1 MQRKN
6 FLKIV
11 FFNFLLLF
19 IGIVLIET
27 FFGSWFKKNNFSS
40 LIVKKNITK
49 VWKPS
54 HYKSDHKAMYKK
66 DSNGFRGDYGDIKH
80 IKIITV
86 GGSTTD
92 ERWIDEKLTWSNILQ
107 EKLSNHLNDKFFKVA
122 NAGVDGQSS
131 KGHVKNFSLW
141 FDKINNLKPKY
152 VIFYLGINDAILLLV
167 EIEKH
172 PKFKKTFSIADN
184 LVEEHSYDKVISYVK
199 NNSALYNLYK
209 IITGNIIA
217 RNYGLI
223 HGTDTWESTYEKKD
237 IELNTNNLQIKTF
250 LSEYYSRLIQ
260 LKQYSKDQF
269 QAEAIFITQRVP
281 KNHYLET
288 ALSIIN
294 KQTKQFCVNENAN
307 CFKLDENLILE
318 INVDLYDAF
327 HTRPTGNKKI
337 SDYIFSEIIKKL

>member
-1 MQRKN
+1 MEKKN
-6 FLKIV
+6 FLKI
-11 FFNFLLLF
+11 FLFNILLLF
-19 IGIVLIET
+19 IGIILIEI

-49 VWKPS
+49 VWEPS

-66 DSNGFRGDYGDIKH
+66 DSNGFRGDYDNIKQ

-92 ERWIDEKLTWSNILQ
+92 ERWIDEKLTWSNLLQ

-131 KGHVKNFSLW
+131 KGHIKNFSLW
-141 FDKINNLKPKY
+141 FDKIQNLKPKY

-172 PKFKKTFSIADN
+172 PKFKKTFNTADN
-184 LVEEHSYDKVISYVK
+184 LEEEHSSEKVISYIK

-209 IITGNIIA
+209 TIVGNVIA

-223 HGTDTWESTYEKKD
+223 HGTDTWESSYEKKKID
-237 IELNTNNLQIKTF
+237 LNLNNTQIKNF
-250 LSEYYSRLIQ
+250 LNDYYSRLLQ
-260 LKQYSKDQF
+260 LKKYSKEKF
-269 QAEAIFITQRVP
+269 EAEAIFITQRVP
-281 KNHYLET
+281 KNHYLEN
-288 ALSIIN
+288 ALNAIN
-294 KQTKQFCVNENAN
+294 KQTKKFCVDEKVN

-327 HTRPTGNKKI
+327 HTRPTGNMKI
-337 SDYIFSEIIKKL
+337 SDYILSEMIKIL